1 MQDQHDAID
10 FTDNAILTLGNLP
23 LLKRLHTLLL
33 ANNRIQN
40 ISPSIHLSVPN
51 LQTLVLTNNLVTEL
65 GDLEP
70 LKELR
75 HLKYISLMGN
85 PVTEKKWYREWLAF
99 KIPSLRVIDF
109 QRIRDKVRSSAS
121 YHSRRTLII
130 WAPAASFSPGART
143 REDIICDSRRT
154 AHRPRHNY
162 IYDCIYT
169 HHKNSSDNGRAQGR
183 TEHPQSRPSHVQR
196 RPGQG
201 KGCHRQGHVNRGG
214 EEIGKESTGGLC
226 ARDRVSRSIISWTV
240 SVCFRVVNCCNSCNV
255 YSYDTKN
262 MSVYKKFPEY
272 FSKKC
277 NMEFRGNA

>member
-1 MQDQHDAID
+1 MKLTPELLAQATSQLNPLKERQLDLRGFKIPAIENLGVTRDQHDAID

-99 KIPSLRVIDF
+99 RIPGLRVIDF
-109 QRIRDKVRSSAS
+109 QRIRDKERA
-121 YHSRRTLII
+121 HAKTL
-130 WAPAASFSPGART
+130 FV
-143 REDIICDSRRT
+143 T
-154 AHRPRHNY
+154 ADGLLTALATT
-162 IYDCIYT
+162 I
-169 HHKNSSDNGRAQGR
+169 
-183 TEHPQSRPSHVQR
+183 
-196 RPGQG
+196 
-201 KGCHRQGHVNRGG
+201 
-214 EEIGKESTGGLC
+214 ST
-226 ARDRVSRSIISWTV
+226 TV
-240 SVCFRVVNCCNSCNV
+240 STHT
-255 YSYDTKN
+255 TKTVLTMDEPKTAQN
-262 MSVYKKFPEY
+262 TLKAGRLMSKEDQDKVKAAIAKATSIEEVRRLERSLREGYVPEIE
-272 FSKKC
+272 SV
-277 NMEFRGNA
+277 GA